1 MFLAQSLEETDKI
14 QESLEAMVAAWRSGD
29 EDSMAELYLEDM
41 REAPELFDA
50 LLVQRNRSWVDDI
63 RALTKAE
70 GDYMVVVGV
79 LHLVGEDSVLEMLDD
94 AGIPSR
100 QLSNSDF

>member
-100 QLSNSDF
+100 QLRNSDF